1 MRRTCADLRRTR
13 GAVPSRVHGV
23 DDLALRGDL
32 LAGPALD
39 VRKPRDEARSRE
51 TRLSSTKMPRATT
64 RPRCL
69 RMPRATTMRNRSETQ
84 SSEGR
89 STAPAVWHRSRML
102 RASTVPSR
110 TKKLRA
116 IATAPL
122 ETTQGHSSAG
132 RHEDA
137 PGHRGAEPLEDAQ
150 GLGSAQLLEDAH
162 AHSGAERLVECVKM
176 PRASGATAPQG
187 NRRGPRPHQRRAA
200 RGCTG
205 PQRRGAARGWPGP
218 PRRRAAQGGA
228 RPRRRG
234 AARGRPGTP
243 RATAALSCWRTA
255 KASAVWSAH
264 RTPGPKRRG
273 AAR

>member
-1 MRRTCADLRRTR
+1 
-13 GAVPSRVHGV
+13 
-23 DDLALRGDL
+23 
-32 LAGPALD
+32 
-39 VRKPRDEARSRE
+39 
-51 TRLSSTKMPRATT
+51 
-64 RPRCL
+64 
-69 RMPRATTMRNRSETQ
+69 MRNRSETQ

-162 AHSGAERLVECVKM
+162 AHSGAEWLVEECVKM

-187 NRRGPRPHQRRAA
+187 N
-200 RGCTG
+200 
-205 PQRRGAARGWPGP
+205 
-218 PRRRAAQGGA
+218 
-228 RPRRRG
+228 
-234 AARGRPGTP
+234 
-243 RATAALSCWRTA
+243 
-255 KASAVWSAH
+255 
-264 RTPGPKRRG
+264 
-273 AAR
+273 